1 MAWPSAPIHGKL
13 ARVTADATVI
23 DHSSRWSIN
32 IVKDAAV
39 WGRQG
44 KEFKEANP
52 GQASWT
58 GSAEFFFVNS
68 SHQSSFIANVL
79 ATSSAYSLTT
89 TVDVANME
97 FCFDTTGNHLTG
109 DVIITGLTIDA
120 PVGDMIR
127 ASFTFQGSG
136 PIILNA

>member
-1 MAWPSAPIHGKL
+1 MAWPSSPIHGKL
-13 ARVTADATVI
+13 ARITADATVI
-23 DHSSRWSIN
+23 DHTSRWSIN
-32 IVKDAAV
+32 YTKDAAV
-39 WGRQG
+39 FGRQG
-44 KEFKEANP
+44 QEFKQSAP
-52 GQASWT
+52 GQAGWT

-68 SHQSSFIANVL
+68 SHQSSFVGKVFKA
-79 ATSSAYSLTT
+79 SSSYSLTT

-97 FCFDTTGNHLTG
+97 FCFDTTANHLTG
-109 DVIITGLTIDA
+109 DIIITGVTIDA